1 MLLVTAGLGELILKW
16 PFCFQW
22 CLNIGVNVDWKL
34 MINIILELWERKRDE
49 TCRDLQFHLCHWQGG
64 EVCQV
69 SSDVLAQLH
78 CPMAR
83 SGPDP
88 AHVYLNQIPF
98 KSKLL
103 WWIILK
109 NRSKNPYQSDF
120 DLNEIEI
127 WLRYMH
133 TGSGS
138 DPALGQCRLSLAWKP
153 LAGHGF
159 IRPRLAKTEA
169 WAELVGL
176 GWLRLGF
183 SPSHG
188 FMQLHTQAVFFFYI
202 YIAFFKYIIEF
213 LY

>member
-1 MLLVTAGLGELILKW
+1 
-16 PFCFQW
+16 
-22 CLNIGVNVDWKL
+22 
-34 MINIILELWERKRDE
+34 MINIKLELWERKRDE
-49 TCRDLQFHLCHWQGG
+49 TCRDLQFHLCCWQGG
-64 EVCQV
+64 EVYQA

-83 SGPDP
+83 SGPNP

-120 DLNEIEI
+120 DLNEI

-138 DPALGQCRLSLAWKP
+138 HPALGQCRLSLAWKP
-153 LAGHGF
+153 LAGLEF
-159 IRPRLAKTEA
+159 IRPQLAKTEA

-183 SPSHG
+183 SPSHS
-188 FMQLHTQAVFFFYI
+188 FMQLHIVLPKFGSEPKFEPEPLGPNSKFSSRFRIFAELNLRSSSKFS
-202 YIAFFKYIIEF
+202 KS
-213 LY
+213 